1 MIERKYLA
9 HFLDS
14 SFGSGTPAYARL
26 GKDLEEFNEELNP
39 DVETKHN
46 ILGETSVVHSGYE
59 PQAEVDPFYY
69 EYDDAL
75 SEKIA
80 EIANERIT
88 GDGCKTTMVDVLLKK
103 DSSGSIETVWAY
115 REDVKIIPSSF
126 GGDTSGIQIPFTIY
140 KEGNRVKGTWDNA
153 KKTFTASPATQSLAA
168 VVD

>member
-14 SFGSGTPAYARL
+14 SFGSGAPAYARL

-80 EIANERIT
+80 LN
-88 GDGCKTTMVDVLLKK
+88 
-103 DSSGSIETVWAY
+103 SSVGIFWL
-115 REDVKIIPSSF
+115 PSSAIF
-126 GGDTSGIQIPFTIY
+126 AF
-140 KEGNRVKGTWDNA
+140 RFC
-153 KKTFTASPATQSLAA
+153 TFCSCAA
-168 VVD
+168 YC